1 MLKLINEIRTSVKAG
16 LFRCALGM
24 ALTLPDICGQVEYPK
39 EKSVGKRY
47 EDWCNK
53 YLMNQ
58 GYITVGGE
66 SDNPLSVIL
75 TGNICYKLRC
85 AYLHSGNIELN
96 QRKGDEYPFFE
107 FMQGV

>member
-47 EDWCNK
+47 EE
-53 YLMNQ
+53 YL
-58 GYITVGGE
+58 
-66 SDNPLSVIL
+66 L
-75 TGNICYKLRC
+75 
-85 AYLHSGNIELN
+85 
-96 QRKGDEYPFFE
+96 
-107 FMQGV
+107 